1 MKTKKSLVFLTLGA
15 ALIGLILLSM
25 RFGSVFLDTQSFFSA
40 LLGLEGYRT
49 EGVIIYTL
57 RLPRTLAGLL
67 AGVGLGLSGVLL
79 QSVTDNKMAS
89 PGLIGVNSGAGFAV
103 ILALSLPF
111 FPIKLIPLVAF
122 LGAFLAT
129 LAIIAIAGR
138 MGMTKNTV
146 VLSGIAFSAILSAG
160 ISLLSL
166 LDADVLVSY
175 NAFSVGS
182 LAGVEAGALLL
193 PSILIISALSAAL
206 FAARKINLLA
216 LGAPIASSLGVKVKA
231 LRVLCMLLASASAGA
246 AVSVVGLL
254 GFVGLMSPHI
264 ARALVGADAR
274 RLIPATALV
283 GADLVLAA
291 DLCGR
296 VVFAPG
302 EMPVGVLMAL
312 LGAPFFLGILLK
324 GGRRDA

>member
-1 MKTKKSLVFLTLGA
+1 MKIKRPAIFISLGI
-15 ALIGLILLSM
+15 ALVALCLLSM
-25 RFGSVFLDTQSFFSA
+25 RFGSVFLDTKSFFSA
-40 LLGLEGYRT
+40 LLRREGFGT
-49 EGVIIYTL
+49 QSTIIYTL
-57 RLPRTLAGLL
+57 RLPRTLAGIL
-67 AGVGLGLSGVLL
+67 AGAGLGLSGVLL

-111 FPIKLIPLVAF
+111 FPIKLIPLAAF
-122 LGAFLAT
+122 AGAFLAT

-160 ISLLSL
+160 ISMLSL
-166 LDADVLVSY
+166 LDADVLVNY

-182 LAGVEAGALLL
+182 LAGSEADGLIL
-193 PSILIISALSAAL
+193 PAILIILALAASV
-206 FAARKINLLA
+206 FAAKRINILA
-216 LGAPIASSLGVKVKA
+216 LGAPIATSLGVRVKA
-231 LRVLCMLLASASAGA
+231 LRIFCMLLASAAAGA
-246 AVSVVGLL
+246 AVSAVGLL

-274 RLIPATALV
+274 RLIPCTVLV

-296 VVFAPG
+296 VIFAPG

>member
-1 MKTKKSLVFLTLGA
+1 MKTKRPLIFCALGA
-15 ALIGLILLSM
+15 LLIALGLLSM
-25 RFGSVFLDTQSFFSA
+25 RYGSVFLDTKSFFSA
-40 LLGLEGYRT
+40 LFRREGYAT
-49 EGVIIYTL
+49 QSVIIYTL
-57 RLPRTLAGLL
+57 RLPRTLAGML
-67 AGVGLGLSGVLL
+67 AGAGLGLSGVLL

-111 FPIKLIPLVAF
+111 FPIKLIPLAAF
-122 LGAFLAT
+122 FGAFLAT

-182 LAGVEAGALLL
+182 LAGAESGELLL
-193 PSILIISALSAAL
+193 PAILIIFALTAAL
-206 FAARKINLLA
+206 FAARKIDLLA
-216 LGAPIASSLGVKVKA
+216 LGAPIASSLGVRVKA
-231 LRVLCMLLASASAGA
+231 LRVFCMLLASASAGA

-264 ARALVGADAR
+264 ARALVGAEAR
-274 RLIPATALV
+274 RLIPATVLV

-296 VVFAPG
+296 VIFSPG
-302 EMPVGVLMAL
+302 EMPVGVLMAR
-312 LGAPFFLGILLK
+312 LGAPFFLGILLL
-324 GGRRDA
+324 GGQRDA

>member
-1 MKTKKSLVFLTLGA
+1 MKTKRPLIFCALGA
-15 ALIGLILLSM
+15 VLLALCLLSM
-25 RFGSVFLDTQSFFSA
+25 RYGSVFLDTKSFFSA
-40 LLGLEGYRT
+40 LFRREGYAT
-49 EGVIIYTL
+49 QSVIIYTL

-67 AGVGLGLSGVLL
+67 AGAGLGVSGVLL

-111 FPIKLIPLVAF
+111 FPIKLIPLAAF

-182 LAGVEAGALLL
+182 LAGAKTDRLLL
-193 PSILIISALSAAL
+193 PAILIILAIAAAV

-216 LGAPIASSLGVKVKA
+216 LGTPIASSLGVRVGS
-231 LRVLCMLLASASAGA
+231 LRIFCMLLASASAGA

-274 RLIPATALV
+274 RLIPCTALV

-296 VVFAPG
+296 VIFAPG

-312 LGAPFFLGILLK
+312 LGAPFFLGILLL
-324 GGRRDA
+324 GGQRDA

>member
-1 MKTKKSLVFLTLGA
+1 
-15 ALIGLILLSM
+15 
-25 RFGSVFLDTQSFFSA
+25 
-40 LLGLEGYRT
+40 
-49 EGVIIYTL
+49 
-57 RLPRTLAGLL
+57 
-67 AGVGLGLSGVLL
+67 
-79 QSVTDNKMAS
+79 
-89 PGLIGVNSGAGFAV
+89 
-103 ILALSLPF
+103 
-111 FPIKLIPLVAF
+111 
-122 LGAFLAT
+122 
-129 LAIIAIAGR
+129 

-166 LDADVLVSY
+166 LDADVLVNY

-182 LAGVEAGALLL
+182 LAGSRADELIL
-193 PSILIISALSAAL
+193 PAILIMLALGAAI
-206 FAARKINLLA
+206 FAAKKINILA
-216 LGAPIASSLGVKVKA
+216 LGAPIASSLGVRVKA
-231 LRVLCMLLASASAGA
+231 LRVFCMLLASAAAGA
-246 AVSVVGLL
+246 AVSAVGLL

-274 RLIPATALV
+274 RLIPCTALV

-296 VVFAPG
+296 VIFAPG

-312 LGAPFFLGILLK
+312 LGAPFFLTILLK

>member
-1 MKTKKSLVFLTLGA
+1 MLIALFLSSIRL
-15 ALIGLILLSM
+15 
-25 RFGSVFLDTQSFFSA
+25 GSVPLDTKSFFSA
-40 LLGLEGYRT
+40 LLRLDEYGT
-49 EGVIIYTL
+49 ESAIIYTL

-67 AGVGLGLSGVLL
+67 AGAGLGVSGVLL

-103 ILALSLPF
+103 ILALSLPL
-111 FPIKLIPLVAF
+111 FPIKLIPLAAF
-122 LGAFLAT
+122 SGAFLAT

-146 VLSGIAFSAILSAG
+146 ILSGIAFSAILSAG

-166 LDADVLVSY
+166 IDTDVLVSY

-182 LAGVEAGALLL
+182 LAGAELSELLL
-193 PSILIISALSAAL
+193 PTILIISSLTAAI

-216 LGAPIASSLGVKVKA
+216 LGAPIASSLGVKVRE

-274 RLIPATALV
+274 RLIPSAALV

-296 VVFAPG
+296 VIFAPG

-324 GGRRDA
+324 GGHHDA

>member
-1 MKTKKSLVFLTLGA
+1 MKIKKTLTFLSLGGV
-15 ALIGLILLSM
+15 LIALILLST
-25 RFGSVFLDTQSFFSA
+25 RFGSVFLDTKSFFSA
-40 LLGLEGYRT
+40 LLGLDGYGT
-49 EGVIIYTL
+49 ECVIIYTL
-57 RLPRTLAGLL
+57 RLPRTLAGML
-67 AGVGLGLSGVLL
+67 AGAGLGLSGVLL

-111 FPIKLIPLVAF
+111 FPVKLIPLAAF

-182 LAGVEAGALLL
+182 LAGVEAGELLL

-216 LGAPIASSLGVKVKA
+216 LGAPIASSLGVNVKA

>member
-1 MKTKKSLVFLTLGA
+1 
-15 ALIGLILLSM
+15 M
-25 RFGSVFLDTQSFFSA
+25 RFGSVSLDTKSFFSA
-40 LLGLEGYRT
+40 LLRREGYSAQSA
-49 EGVIIYTL
+49 IIYTL
-57 RLPRTLAGLL
+57 RLPRTLAGIL

-111 FPIKLIPLVAF
+111 FPIKLIPLAAF
-122 LGAFLAT
+122 GGAFLAT

-166 LDADVLVSY
+166 LDADVLVNY

-182 LAGVEAGALLL
+182 LAGSRADELIL
-193 PSILIISALSAAL
+193 PAILIMLALGAAI
-206 FAARKINLLA
+206 FAAKKINILA
-216 LGAPIASSLGVKVKA
+216 LGAPIATSLGVRVKA
-231 LRVLCMLLASASAGA
+231 LRVFCMLLASAAAGA
-246 AVSVVGLL
+246 AVSAVGLL

-274 RLIPATALV
+274 RLIPCTALV
-283 GADLVLAA
+283 GADLLLAA

-296 VVFAPG
+296 VIFAPG

-312 LGAPFFLGILLK
+312 LGAPFFLTILLK

>member
-1 MKTKKSLVFLTLGA
+1 MKTKRILIFCSLGA
-15 ALIGLILLSM
+15 VLFSLFLLSM
-25 RFGSVFLDTQSFFSA
+25 RLGSVFFDTKSFFSA
-40 LLGLEGYRT
+40 LLGLDGYST
-49 EGVIIYTL
+49 ESVIIYTL
-57 RLPRTLAGLL
+57 RLPRTVAGLL
-67 AGVGLGLSGVLL
+67 AGAGLGVSGVLL

-111 FPIKLIPLVAF
+111 FPIKLIPLAAF

-182 LAGVEAGALLL
+182 LAGAELDGLLL
-193 PSILIISALSAAL
+193 PAILIISAIAAAIA
-206 FAARKINLLA
+206 AARRINLLA
-216 LGAPIASSLGVKVKA
+216 LGAPIATSLGVNVKA
-231 LRVLCMLLASASAGA
+231 LRVACMLVASASAGA

-274 RLIPATALV
+274 RLIPAAAIV

-296 VVFAPG
+296 VIFAPG

-324 GGRRDA
+324 GGHRDA